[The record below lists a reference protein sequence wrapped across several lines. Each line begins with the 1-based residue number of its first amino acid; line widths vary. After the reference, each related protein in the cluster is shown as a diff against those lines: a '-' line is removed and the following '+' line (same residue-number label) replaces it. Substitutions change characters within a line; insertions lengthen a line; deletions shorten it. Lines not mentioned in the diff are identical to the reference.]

1 MILMMDVMEDVRNE
15 FKEDAVLIKK
25 GQWKIL

>member
-1 MILMMDVMEDVRNE
+1 MDVMEDGRNE

>member
-1 MILMMDVMEDVRNE
+1 MMDVMEDGRNE

>member
-1 MILMMDVMEDVRNE
+1 MMDVMEDVRNE